1 MKHDEEI
8 IVKAIGGRLIN
19 GKHYDDGEEIELP
32 RDEAIRFKNQG
43 LVSFDAI
50 DEVDETFSNFQDA
63 NLELVDKIQKL
74 EEQLEE
80 AEETLA
86 TYQDT
91 IKLLEAENKD
101 LAQKLKNTKTKDAPK
116 AKEEDKAPEAGG
128 NA

>member
-8 IVKAIGGRLIN
+8 TVKAIGGRLIN
-19 GKHYDDGEEIELP
+19 GKHYGDGEEITLP

-50 DEVDETFSNFQDA
+50 DEVDETFSTFQDT

-74 EEQLEE
+74 EEELED
-80 AEETLA
+80 ASTTLA
-86 TYQDT
+86 EYQRQ
-91 IKLLEAENKD
+91 IELLEAENKD
-101 LAQKLKNTKTKDAPK
+101 LKEKLEKHKSKNTPNSQ
-116 AKEEDKAPEAGG
+116 KAPSTDGG